1 MILWYDWTQFIGPWI
16 AFVCKTTNHGGNN
29 FKNDVFG
36 YFWSQMSDHH
46 GLDGR
51 MLQLMKFCKLLI
63 AIMIDGMEYE
73 KPQTQQK

>member
-1 MILWYDWTQFIGPWI
+1 LQES
-16 AFVCKTTNHGGNN
+16 VL
-29 FKNDVFG
+29 G
-36 YFWSQMSDHH
+36 YFWTQMSDHF

-51 MLQLMKFCKLLI
+51 MLQLMKFCKLLH